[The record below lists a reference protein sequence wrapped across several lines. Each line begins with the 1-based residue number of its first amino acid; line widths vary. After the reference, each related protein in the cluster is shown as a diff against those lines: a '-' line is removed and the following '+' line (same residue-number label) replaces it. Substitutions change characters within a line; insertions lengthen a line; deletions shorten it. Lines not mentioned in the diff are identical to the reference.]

1 MKETPTESNHVEV
14 TKPNASSSNQ
24 QLEDLP
30 ENKDDEFKK
39 AKEVKIKFGQIKGN
53 KYEIDAC
60 EEYGKLKKVNVC
72 RNYTLRKTKFK
83 VFEVDNEDVKKKP
96 VEQFIHF
103 LKDQRKSC
111 EI

>member
-1 MKETPTESNHVEV
+1 M
-14 TKPNASSSNQ
+14 
-24 QLEDLP
+24 
-30 ENKDDEFKK
+30 
-39 AKEVKIKFGQIKGN
+39 
-53 KYEIDAC
+53 
-60 EEYGKLKKVNVC
+60 EYGTLKKVNEC

-111 EI
+111 EK